1 MSEPKLTQKDV
12 QEILD
17 LVESAAHVVDF
28 SLKYGDVEVRVSRR
42 DPAEGMQPGAASAV
56 PASPVRPDVPNA
68 PTTPAAPAGTAKT
81 GAAKAL
87 GVPPGMVAIKAPMV
101 GTFYRASAPGAA
113 PFVQVGQKV
122 APDTVVCIIEVM
134 KLMSSIS
141 AGVAGSVK
149 EIRVA
154 DSEPVQFG
162 QVLIVIEPDA

>member
-1 MSEPKLTQKDV
+1 MSEPKLTQADV
-12 QEILD
+12 QEILN

-28 SLKYGDVEVRVSRR
+28 SLKYGDVEVRISRR
-42 DPAEGMQPGAASAV
+42 DPAEGMQPAPAHAV
-56 PASPVRPDVPNA
+56 PAA
-68 PTTPAAPAGTAKT
+68 PARADAPAAPAGTAKT
-81 GAAKAL
+81 TKTSGAKAP

-113 PFVQVGQKV
+113 PFVEVGQKV
-122 APDTVVCIIEVM
+122 TPDSVVCIIEVM

-141 AGVAGSVK
+141 AGIAGSVK

>member
-1 MSEPKLTQKDV
+1 MSEPKLTQADV
-12 QEILD
+12 QEILN

-42 DPAEGMQPGAASAV
+42 ETAGGMQPAAASAV
-56 PASPVRPDVPNA
+56 PASPVRTDVPA
-68 PTTPAAPAGTAKT
+68 VPAAPASAAKT

-113 PFVQVGQKV
+113 PFVEVGQKV
-122 APDTVVCIIEVM
+122 TPDSVVCIIEVM

>member
-1 MSEPKLTQKDV
+1 MSEPKLTQADV
-12 QEILD
+12 QEILN

-28 SLKYGDVEVRVSRR
+28 SLKYGDVEVRISRR
-42 DPAEGMQPGAASAV
+42 DPAEGMQSAV
-56 PASPVRPDVPNA
+56 APAA
-68 PTTPAAPAGTAKT
+68 PAAHARADAPAAPAGTAKA
-81 GAAKAL
+81 GAAKAP

-113 PFVQVGQKV
+113 PFVEVGRKV
-122 APDTVVCIIEVM
+122 TPDSVVCIIEVM

-141 AGVAGSVK
+141 AGIAGSVK

>member
-28 SLKYGDVEVRVSRR
+28 SLKYGDVEVRISRR
-42 DPAEGMQPGAASAV
+42 NPAEGMQPAAASAV
-56 PASPVRPDVPNA
+56 PAAPARPDVPA
-68 PTTPAAPAGTAKT
+68 VPDAPAGTAKT

-113 PFVQVGQKV
+113 PFVEVGQKV
-122 APDTVVCIIEVM
+122 TPDSVVCIIEVM
-134 KLMSSIS
+134 KLRSSIS
-141 AGVAGSVK
+141 AGVAGSV
-149 EIRVA
+149 
-154 DSEPVQFG
+154 
-162 QVLIVIEPDA
+162 

>member
-1 MSEPKLTQKDV
+1 MSEPKLTQADV
-12 QEILD
+12 QEILS

-28 SLKYGDVEVRVSRR
+28 SLKYGDVEVRISRR
-42 DPAEGMQPGAASAV
+42 DPAEGMQPAVAHAA
-56 PASPVRPDVPNA
+56 PAGPARVDA
-68 PTTPAAPAGTAKT
+68 PAAPAGTAKASAT
-81 GAAKAL
+81 KAL

-113 PFVQVGQKV
+113 PFVEVGQKV
-122 APDTVVCIIEVM
+122 GPDSVVCIIEVM

-141 AGVAGSVK
+141 AGIAGSVK

>member
-1 MSEPKLTQKDV
+1 MSEPKLTQADV
-12 QEILD
+12 QEILN
-17 LVESAAHVVDF
+17 LVESATHVVDF
-28 SLKYGDVEVRVSRR
+28 SLKYGDVEVRISRR
-42 DPAEGMQPGAASAV
+42 DPAEGMQPAPAHAV
-56 PASPVRPDVPNA
+56 PAA
-68 PTTPAAPAGTAKT
+68 PARADAPAAPAGTAKP
-81 GAAKAL
+81 GATKAP

-113 PFVQVGQKV
+113 PFVEVGQKV
-122 APDTVVCIIEVM
+122 TPDSVVCIIEVM

>member
-1 MSEPKLTQKDV
+1 MEP
-12 QEILD
+12 
-17 LVESAAHVVDF
+17 SA
-28 SLKYGDVEVRVSRR
+28 SRVEVRISRR
-42 DPAEGMQPGAASAV
+42 DPAEGMQPAPAHAV
-56 PASPVRPDVPNA
+56 PAA
-68 PTTPAAPAGTAKT
+68 PARADAPAAPAGTAKT
-81 GAAKAL
+81 GAAKAA

-113 PFVQVGQKV
+113 PFVEVGQKV
-122 APDTVVCIIEVM
+122 TPDSVVCIIEVM

>member
-1 MSEPKLTQKDV
+1 MSEPKLTQADV
-12 QEILD
+12 QEILN

-28 SLKYGDVEVRVSRR
+28 SLKYGDVEVRISRR
-42 DPAEGMQPGAASAV
+42 DPAEGMQPAVAHAV
-56 PASPVRPDVPNA
+56 PAGPARPNVPNVPDA
-68 PTTPAAPAGTAKT
+68 PAAPAGTAKAS
-81 GAAKAL
+81 AAKAP

-101 GTFYRASAPGAA
+101 GTFYRASAPGAV
-113 PFVQVGQKV
+113 PFVEVGQKV
-122 APDTVVCIIEVM
+122 APDSVVCIIEVM

-141 AGVAGSVK
+141 AGIAGSVK

>member
-42 DPAEGMQPGAASAV
+42 DPAEGMQPAAASAV
-56 PASPVRPDVPNA
+56 PAA
-68 PTTPAAPAGTAKT
+68 PARADSPAAPAGTVKAST
-81 GAAKAL
+81 AKAAA
-87 GVPPGMVAIKAPMV
+87 VPPGMVAIKAPMV

-141 AGVAGSVK
+141 AGIAGSVK

>member
-1 MSEPKLTQKDV
+1 MSEPKLTQQDV
-12 QEILD
+12 REILN

-42 DPAEGMQPGAASAV
+42 DPAEGTQLAAAHAV
-56 PASPVRPDVPNA
+56 
-68 PTTPAAPAGTAKT
+68 PAAPARADSPAAPSGTPKT
-81 GAAKAL
+81 SAPKAP
-87 GVPPGMVAIKAPMV
+87 GVPPGMVAIKSPMV

-113 PFVQVGQKV
+113 PFVEVAQKV
-122 APDTVVCIIEVM
+122 TPDSVVCIIEVM

-141 AGVAGSVK
+141 AGVTGTVT

>member
-1 MSEPKLTQKDV
+1 MSEPKLTQTDV
-12 QEILD
+12 QEILN
-17 LVESAAHVVDF
+17 LVESATHVVDF
-28 SLKYGDVEVRVSRR
+28 SLKYGDVEVRISRR
-42 DPAEGMQPGAASAV
+42 DPAEGMQPAPAHAV
-56 PASPVRPDVPNA
+56 PAA
-68 PTTPAAPAGTAKT
+68 PARADAPAAPAGTAKP
-81 GAAKAL
+81 GATKAP

-113 PFVQVGQKV
+113 PFVEVGQKV
-122 APDTVVCIIEVM
+122 TPDSVVCIIEVM

>member
-42 DPAEGMQPGAASAV
+42 DPAEGMQPAAASAV
-56 PASPVRPDVPNA
+56 PAARARADA
-68 PTTPAAPAGTAKT
+68 PAAPASTPKT
-81 GAAKAL
+81 GAAKAP

-113 PFVQVGQKV
+113 PFVEVGQKV
-122 APDTVVCIIEVM
+122 TPDSVVCIIEVM

-141 AGVAGSVK
+141 AGIAGSVK